1 MKRLLKWILGLSI
14 VILTVWYFA
23 IKEEHYQVSFTT
35 IQPPGVIYDHISS
48 WDVYAKKDITSIA
61 ITSKIPFSEIQQNVQ
76 IGDSLF
82 SYRWKISKKGD
93 GKTRVTAYIRDEING
108 FSQKLSIPFV
118 KNSLIKRSVN
128 NVQNVVNELKF
139 KTQQFKVHSITDTIF
154 SGGYC
159 VYLAIESTMGKK
171 AKNMLSNIATILDY
185 INSNKIAIQ
194 GDPFLEVTSWDKME
208 ETIKFNFCFPIEES
222 DSIPQNAQLRFKT
235 LAPIRVL
242 KAEFNGNYSISNNA
256 WYYLLDH
263 ADRNNLK
270 IRELPIELYLVDPH
284 VGGDPLNWKAH
295 IFLPLV
301 D

>member
-1 MKRLLKWILGLSI
+1 MKRSLMWIFGLSI
-14 VILTVWYFA
+14 VILAVWYFA

-35 IQPPGVIYDHISS
+35 TQPPGLIYHHISG
-48 WDVYAKKDITSIA
+48 WDIYAEKDITSIA
-61 ITSKIPFSEIQQNVQ
+61 ITSKLPFSELQQNVQ

-82 SYRWKISKKGD
+82 SYRWEIRKKGD
-93 GKTRVTAYIRDEING
+93 GKTRVTAYVRDEING
-108 FSQKLSIPFV
+108 FSQKLSVPII
-118 KNSLIKRSVN
+118 KNSFRKRSVN
-128 NVQNVVNELKF
+128 NVQNIVNELKLKTRRF
-139 KTQQFKVHSITDTIF
+139 KIHSITDTVF

-159 VYLAIESTMGKK
+159 VYLPIESTIGNK

-185 INSNKIAIQ
+185 INSNKIKLQ

-208 ETIKFNFCFPIEES
+208 ETITFNFCFPIEKS
-222 DSIPQNAQLRFKT
+222 DSIPQNTQLKFKT
-235 LAPIRVL
+235 LAPLRVL

-256 WYYLLDH
+256 WYHLLDH
-263 ADRNNLK
+263 AKRNNLK